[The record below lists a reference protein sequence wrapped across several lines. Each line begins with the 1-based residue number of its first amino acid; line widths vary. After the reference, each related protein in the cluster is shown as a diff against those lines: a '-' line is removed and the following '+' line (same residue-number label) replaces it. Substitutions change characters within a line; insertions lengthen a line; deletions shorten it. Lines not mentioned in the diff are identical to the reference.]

1 MEIYLIRHGETE
13 SNKERRYLG
22 WTESPLSELG
32 LRQAEAVGHYL
43 ASRGGIDELYC
54 SDLNRALHTARV
66 IGAGCGLKPIITP
79 LLREIHFGQWEGL
92 TFDEI
97 EKEWGSAISHWLDD
111 PFHKAAPGGES
122 LKDVCDR
129 MCEFLTTVSEATADG
144 KRIVAVSHG
153 GSIRA
158 ILFNILNLNR
168 SAFWDIKVDNA
179 SATLIRRIEGDFAV
193 DYYNRTHHLE
203 GGGSKGENAD
213 DL

>member
-1 MEIYLIRHGETE
+1 MEVYLVRHGETE

-22 WTESPLSELG
+22 WTESPLSPLG
-32 LRQAEAVGHYL
+32 LRQAEEVGHYL
-43 ASRGGIDELYC
+43 ASHGIDELYC

-66 IGAGCGLKPIITP
+66 IGAGCGVKPVITP

-97 EKEWGSAISHWLDD
+97 ESKWGSEISRWLDD

-122 LKDVCDR
+122 LQEVCGR
-129 MCEFLTTVSEATADG
+129 MSEFLATVSEAAPDG
-144 KRIVAVSHG
+144 RRIAAVSHG

-158 ILFNILNLNR
+158 LLFNILKLTR
-168 SAFWDIKVDNA
+168 AAFWDIKIDNA
-179 SATLIRRIEGDFAV
+179 SITLIRRAENSFNV

-203 GGGSKGENAD
+203 YDNLKGIKPD

>member
-1 MEIYLIRHGETE
+1 VEIYLIRHGETE

-43 ASRGGIDELYC
+43 ASQGMDELYC

-66 IGAGCGLKPIITP
+66 IGAGSGLKPIITP

-122 LKDVCDR
+122 LRDVCER
-129 MCEFLTTVSEATADG
+129 MNEFLTTVSEATPDG

-158 ILFNILNLNR
+158 LLYNILHLEHT
-168 SAFWDIKVDNA
+168 AFWDIKIGNA
-179 SATLIRRIEGDFAV
+179 SVTLIRRAEECFKV
-193 DYYNRTHHLE
+193 DYYNRTHHLD
-203 GGGSKGENAD
+203 GGGSEGEKAS

>member
-1 MEIYLIRHGETE
+1 MIRHGETE

-22 WTESPLSELG
+22 WSESPLSGLG
-32 LRQAEAVGHYL
+32 LRQAEAVGNFL
-43 ASRGGIDELYC
+43 ASQGIDELYC
-54 SDLNRALHTARV
+54 SDLKRALHTARV
-66 IGAGCGLKPIITP
+66 IGAGCGLKPVITP

-111 PFHKAAPGGES
+111 PFHKEAPGGES

-129 MCEFLTTVSEATADG
+129 MREFLTAVSEVASDG
-144 KRIVAVSHG
+144 KRVVAVSHG

-158 ILFNILNLNR
+158 LLYNILNLKH
-168 SAFWDIKVDNA
+168 SAFWDIKIDNA
-179 SATLIRRIEGDFAV
+179 SITMVRRTGAGFTVE
-193 DYYNRTHHLE
+193 YYNRTHHLA
-203 GGGSKGENAD
+203 GGGSTGEETD

>member
-1 MEIYLIRHGETE
+1 VEIYLIRHGETE

-43 ASRGGIDELYC
+43 ASQGIDELYC

-66 IGAGCGLKPIITP
+66 IGAGSGLKPIITP

-97 EKEWGSAISHWLDD
+97 EKEWGSAINHWLDD
-111 PFHKAAPGGES
+111 PFHKEAPGGES
-122 LKDVCDR
+122 LRDVCER
-129 MCEFLTTVSEATADG
+129 MKEFLTTVSEATPDG

-158 ILFNILNLNR
+158 LLYNILHLEHT
-168 SAFWDIKVDNA
+168 AFWDIKIGNA
-179 SATLIRRIEGDFAV
+179 SVTLIRRAEECFKV
-193 DYYNRTHHLE
+193 DYYNRTHHLD
-203 GGGSKGENAD
+203 GGGSGGEKAS

>member
-43 ASRGGIDELYC
+43 ASRGIDELYC

-97 EKEWGSAISHWLDD
+97 EKEWGSAINHWLDD
-111 PFHKAAPGGES
+111 PFHKEAPGGES

-129 MCEFLTTVSEATADG
+129 MSEFLATVSEATADG

-158 ILFNILNLNR
+158 ILYNILNLNHT
-168 SAFWDIKVDNA
+168 AFWDIKIGNA
-179 SATLIRRIEGDFAV
+179 SVTLIRRIEDDFAV
-193 DYYNRTHHLE
+193 DYYNRTHHL
-203 GGGSKGENAD
+203 GDGGSMGEKAD